1 MARKQFN
8 QLKLT
13 SKTCQNEVNLFC
25 ANIEEINNR
34 MAYTLSQLNDKLPGL
49 MLFST
54 NKVFISLFSGII
66 EKFPRGK
73 TTPGSC

>member
-34 MAYTLSQLNDKLPGL
+34 MVYTLSQLNDKLPGL

-54 NKVFISLFSGII
+54 NKLFISLFSGII
-66 EKFPRGK
+66 ER
-73 TTPGSC
+73 S